1 MGAAFLLPERR
12 PLRAVIQ
19 WEEMTGRCLM
29 DIEAIAEEWKA
40 KGRLAEMPAL
50 AEPVRGGPEEVRM
63 ELYVMRV
70 HVLRL
75 HMAGRVLDLPAEWFV
90 PAYEGA
96 AAFLW
101 MLEAG
106 APGVRADLSD
116 GSFRAEWTLRR
127 TGTDGLGVFSVKY
140 PDFQRAEAAVR
151 VEDFI
156 AEGKAALQAFLSE
169 DIIHD
174 EGRCYFAAYQA
185 EPLTTADAWSAAAA
199 LAVWNDLRSA
209 RWLFP
214 SPQAPL
220 AAEEWFGAAG
230 AEALSRKMQG
240 PPDRGWLRENPC
252 RPAAALA
259 AALHEAGALREE
271 APLPEEEGPIEAVTV
286 RASVGAEETGMAVEA
301 GLLSGAS
308 YRTVLDPASDD
319 AYRLLLWAYEIGEGR
334 DVSARLSGGAVWR
347 FRGFGGTGDGLWEI
361 EDADGGL
368 RLRTGRASFSAAW
381 RTELRR
387 FFSGEALLREGVRS
401 VQDDAGRILYGAR
414 SGEEQAE
421 ARRHLTE
428 TLAAWNACRGADWLF
443 PLPLAALSPK
453 DFLNAAARQAAGV

>member
-1 MGAAFLLPERR
+1 
-12 PLRAVIQ
+12 
-19 WEEMTGRCLM
+19 M
-29 DIEAIAEEWKA
+29 DIEEIAEEWRA
-40 KGRLAEMPAL
+40 KGRLAEVPAL
-50 AEPVRGGPEEVRM
+50 AGAEGAAGGPEEVRM
-63 ELYVMRV
+63 ELYVLQV

-90 PAYEGA
+90 PAYEGM

-106 APGVRADLSD
+106 APGVQADLSD

-127 TGTDGLGVFSVKY
+127 AGTDGLGVFSVKY
-140 PDFQRAEAAVR
+140 PDFQRAEAVVR
-151 VEDFI
+151 VADFI
-156 AEGKAALQAFLSE
+156 AEGKMALQAFLS
-169 DIIHD
+169 DRIIHD

-185 EPLTTADAWSAAAA
+185 EPMTTADAWSAAAA

-214 SPQAPL
+214 SPQETL

-259 AALHEAGALREE
+259 SALHEAGALQEE
-271 APLPEEEGPIEAVTV
+271 MPLPAAEGTAAPVMV
-286 RASVGAEETGMAVEA
+286 RVSIGAEETGLAIEA
-301 GLLSGAS
+301 GSPSGAS
-308 YRTVLDPASDD
+308 HRAVLDPASDD

-347 FRGFGGTGDGLWEI
+347 YRGISGSGDGLWEV
-361 EDADGGL
+361 EDEDSVF
-368 RLRTGRASFSAAW
+368 RLHTERAAFAAAW
-381 RTELRR
+381 RAEWRR
-387 FFSGEALLREGVRS
+387 FFSDESLLREGVRS
-401 VQDDAGRILYGAR
+401 VQDDAGRILYGGR
-414 SGEEQAE
+414 SEEEKEE

-428 TLAAWNACRGADWLF
+428 TLAAWNACRSADWLF
-443 PLPLAALSPK
+443 PLPLPALAPK
-453 DFLNAAARQAAGV
+453 DFLTAAARQAAGV